1 MNVTEAVASRRS
13 VRQFLDEPVDQA
25 TLAGVLAKAQRAPSG
40 GNTQPW
46 NAVILTGQ
54 PLADLTAEIKAKAAT
69 APIGDGHEY
78 DIYPKGLEGRYEDQR
93 RGVGKAMFDA
103 LGLAREDGAGR
114 IAQMGK
120 NWDSFGA
127 PVQLFTYTRK
137 YMGPPQWSDMG
148 MWLQTV
154 MLLLREEG
162 LDSCAQEIWAMYGT
176 TMRELLNI
184 DDQHIFFC
192 GMAIGYR
199 DTDAAVNNFTV
210 PRVEIDQAI
219 RWDGFCNVAYPG

>member
-1 MNVTEAVASRRS
+1 MNISEAVASRRS
-13 VRQFLDEPVDQA
+13 VRQFTGQPVEREALQR
-25 TLAGVLAKAQRAPSG
+25 VLMKAQRSPSG

-46 NAVILTGQ
+46 NAVIVTGEE
-54 PLADLTAEIKAKAAT
+54 LARITAAIKAKAAT
-69 APIGDGHEY
+69 APMGDVQEY
-78 DIYPKGLEGRYEDQR
+78 AIYPKGLDGRYEEQR

-114 IAQMGK
+114 IAQMAK

-127 PVQLFTYTRK
+127 PVQLFTYTTK

-148 MWLQTV
+148 MWLQTI

-162 LDSCAQEIWAMYGT
+162 LDSCAQEIWAMYGA
-176 TMRELLNI
+176 TMRDLLQI
-184 DDQHIFFC
+184 GDDHIFFC

-199 DTDAAVNNFTV
+199 DADAPINNFDV
-210 PRVEIDQAI
+210 PRMDLENVV
-219 RWDGFCNVAYPG
+219 RWSGF

>member
-1 MNVTEAVASRRS
+1 MNVTEAVATRRS
-13 VRQFLDEPVDQA
+13 IRQFLPTPVPQD
-25 TLAGVLAKAQRAPSG
+25 TLQRVLQKAQRSPSG

-54 PLADLTAEIKAKAAT
+54 PLAELTAKIKAKAAT
-69 APIGDGHEY
+69 APLGEGHEY

-93 RGVGKAMFDA
+93 RGIGKAMFDA

-114 IAQMGK
+114 VAQMSK

-176 TMRELLNI
+176 YMRELLNI
-184 DDQHIFFC
+184 DDDHIFFC

-199 DTDAAVNNFTV
+199 DPAAPVNGFTV

-219 RWDGFCNVAYPG
+219 RWEGF

>member
-1 MNVTEAVASRRS
+1 MNVTEAVATRRS
-13 VRQFLDEPVDQA
+13 IRQFLPTPVEQEK
-25 TLAGVLAKAQRAPSG
+25 LQRVLAKAQRSPSG

-54 PLADLTAEIKAKAAT
+54 PLADLTAAIKAKAAT
-69 APIGDGHEY
+69 APMGEGHEY
-78 DIYPKGLEGRYEDQR
+78 DIYPKGLDGRYEDQR

-114 IAQMGK
+114 IAQMMK

-127 PVQLFTYTRK
+127 PVQIFTYTRK

-176 TMRELLNI
+176 TMRALLNI
-184 DDQHIFFC
+184 DDDHIFFC

-199 DTDAAVNNFTV
+199 DADAAVNNFAV
-210 PRVEIDQAI
+210 PRAEIDQAI
-219 RWDGFCNVAYPG
+219 RWDGF

>member
-1 MNVTEAVASRRS
+1 MNVTDAVATRRS
-13 VRQFLDEPVDQA
+13 IRQFTSQPVEIQK
-25 TLAGVLAKAQRAPSG
+25 LQRVLAKAQRSPSG

-46 NAVILTGQ
+46 NAVLVTGDE
-54 PLADLTAEIKAKAAT
+54 LARITAAIKAKAAT
-69 APIGDGHEY
+69 APLGEAPEY
-78 DIYPKGLEGRYEDQR
+78 DIYPKGLESRYEEQR

-114 IAQMGK
+114 IAQMMK

-176 TMRELLNI
+176 YMRELLNI
-184 DDQHIFFC
+184 DDEHIFFC

-199 DTDAAVNNFTV
+199 DADAPVNNFDV
-210 PRVEIDQAI
+210 PRVSIDDVVAW
-219 RWDGFCNVAYPG
+219 RGFPQ

>member
-1 MNVTEAVASRRS
+1 MNVTEAVTTRRS
-13 VRQFLDEPVDQA
+13 IRQFIGQPVEIEKLQR
-25 TLAGVLAKAQRAPSG
+25 VLQKAQRSPSG

-46 NAVILTGQ
+46 SAVLVTGDELTRI
-54 PLADLTAEIKAKAAT
+54 TAAIKAKAAT
-69 APIGDGHEY
+69 APLGEGFEY

-93 RGVGKAMFDA
+93 RGVGKSMFAA

-114 IAQMGK
+114 IAQMAK
-120 NWDSFGA
+120 NWDSFDA
-127 PVQLFTYTRK
+127 PIQLFTYTRK

-176 TMRELLNI
+176 YMRELLDI
-184 DDQHIFFC
+184 DDDHIFFC

-199 DTDAAVNNFTV
+199 DEDAVINNFEV
-210 PRVEIDQAI
+210 PRVDIAQAI
-219 RWDGFCNVAYPG
+219 DWRGF

>member
-1 MNVTEAVASRRS
+1 MNVTEAVATRRS
-13 VRQFLDEPVDQA
+13 IRQFLPTAVPQD
-25 TLAGVLAKAQRAPSG
+25 TLQRVLQKAQRSPSG

-54 PLADLTAEIKAKAAT
+54 PLADLTAKIKAKAAT
-69 APIGDGHEY
+69 APMGEGHEY

-103 LGLAREDGAGR
+103 LCLAREDGAGR
-114 IAQMGK
+114 IAQMMK
-120 NWDSFGA
+120 NWDSFDA

-176 TMRELLNI
+176 YMRELLNI
-184 DDQHIFFC
+184 DDDHIFFC

-199 DTDAAVNNFTV
+199 DPDAPVNGFTV

-219 RWDGFCNVAYPG
+219 RWEGF

>member
-1 MNVTEAVASRRS
+1 MNVTEAVVSRRS
-13 VRQFLDEPVDQA
+13 VRQFLDKPVDKA
-25 TLAGVLAKAQRAPSG
+25 TLERVLAKAQRSPSG

-46 NAVILTGQ
+46 NAVILTGA
-54 PLADLTAEIKAKAAT
+54 PLADLTAKIKAKVAT
-69 APIGDGHEY
+69 APLGDGHEY
-78 DIYPKGLEGRYEDQR
+78 SIYPKGLDGRYEEQR

-103 LGLAREDGAGR
+103 LGLSREDGAGR
-114 IAQMGK
+114 LAQVGK

-176 TMRELLNI
+176 TMREILNI
-184 DDQHIFFC
+184 DDDHIFFC

-199 DTDAAVNNFTV
+199 DSDAAVNNFTV
-210 PRVEIDQAI
+210 PRVEMDQAI
-219 RWDGFCNVAYPG
+219 RWDGF

>member
-1 MNVTEAVASRRS
+1 MNVTDAVATRRS
-13 VRQFLDEPVDQA
+13 IRQFTSQPVEQEK
-25 TLAGVLAKAQRAPSG
+25 LQRVLAKAQRSPSG

-54 PLADLTAEIKAKAAT
+54 PLADLTAAIKAKAAT
-69 APIGDGHEY
+69 APMGEGHEY
-78 DIYPKGLEGRYEDQR
+78 DIYPKGLDGRYEAQR

-103 LGLAREDGAGR
+103 LGLGREDGAGR
-114 IAQMGK
+114 IAQMMK

-127 PVQLFTYTRK
+127 PVQLFTYTAK

-176 TMRELLNI
+176 TMRALLSI
-184 DDQHIFFC
+184 DDDHIFFC

-199 DTDAAVNNFTV
+199 DADAPVNNFAV

-219 RWDGFCNVAYPG
+219 RWDGF

>member
-1 MNVTEAVASRRS
+1 MNITQAVTTRRS
-13 VRQFLDEPVDQA
+13 IRQFIDKPVP
-25 TLAGVLAKAQRAPSG
+25 LEVLQRVLTKAQSSPSG

-46 NAVILTGQ
+46 NAVILTGA
-54 PLADLTAEIKAKAAT
+54 PLADLTAKIKAKVAT
-69 APIGDGHEY
+69 APLGEGPEY
-78 DIYPKGLEGRYEDQR
+78 DIYPKDLEGRYEDQR
-93 RGVGKAMFDA
+93 RSVGKAMFEA
-103 LGLAREDGAGR
+103 LDLAREDSAGR
-114 IAQMGK
+114 IAQMMK

-176 TMRELLNI
+176 HMRELLAI
-184 DDQHIFFC
+184 DDDHIFFC

-199 DTDAAVNNFTV
+199 DTDAPINNFAV
-210 PRVEIDQAI
+210 PRVELDQAI
-219 RWDGFCNVAYPG
+219 TWRGF

>member
-1 MNVTEAVASRRS
+1 LNVTEAVTTRRS
-13 VRQFLDEPVDQA
+13 IRQFLPTTVEIEKLQR
-25 TLAGVLAKAQRAPSG
+25 VLTKAQRSPSG

-46 NAVILTGQ
+46 NAVLVTGEE
-54 PLADLTAEIKAKAAT
+54 LARITAAIKAKAAT
-69 APIGDGHEY
+69 APLGEAPEY

-93 RGVGKAMFDA
+93 RGVGKAMFAA
-103 LGLAREDGAGR
+103 LGLGREDGAGR
-114 IAQMGK
+114 IAQMMK

-127 PVQLFTYTRK
+127 PVQLFTYTAK

-176 TMRELLNI
+176 YMRELLDI
-184 DDQHIFFC
+184 DDDHIFFC

-199 DTDAAVNNFTV
+199 DPDAAVNNFDV
-210 PRVEIDQAI
+210 PRVKLDQAI
-219 RWDGFCNVAYPG
+219 QWRGFLK

>member
-13 VRQFLDEPVDQA
+13 VRQFLDKPVDQA
-25 TLAGVLAKAQRAPSG
+25 ILERVLAKAQRSPSG

-46 NAVILTGQ
+46 NAVILTGA
-54 PLADLTAEIKAKAAT
+54 PLADLTAKIKAKVAT
-69 APIGDGHEY
+69 APLGDGHEY
-78 DIYPKGLEGRYEDQR
+78 SIYPKGLDGRYEEQR

-114 IAQMGK
+114 LAQVGK

-127 PVQLFTYTRK
+127 PVQLFTYTPK

-184 DDQHIFFC
+184 DDEHIFFC

-199 DTDAAVNNFTV
+199 DSDAAVNNFSV
-210 PRVEIDQAI
+210 PRVEMDQAI
-219 RWDGFCNVAYPG
+219 RWDGF

>member
-1 MNVTEAVASRRS
+1 MNVSQAVSTRRS
-13 VRQFLDEPVDQA
+13 IRQFLDKPVDQA
-25 TLAGVLAKAQRAPSG
+25 ILEHVLAKAQRSPSG

-46 NAVILTGQ
+46 NAIILTGE
-54 PLADLTAEIKAKAAT
+54 PLVTLTAAIKAKTAT
-69 APIGDGHEY
+69 APLGEDPEY
-78 DIYPKGLEGRYEDQR
+78 AIYPKGLEGRYEEQR

-103 LGLAREDGAGR
+103 LDLKREDGAGR
-114 IAQMGK
+114 IAQMQK

-137 YMGPPQWSDMG
+137 YMGPPQWSDIG

-176 TMRELLNI
+176 YMRELLAI
-184 DDQHIFFC
+184 DDDHIFFC

-199 DTDAAVNNFTV
+199 DPGAPINNFAV
-210 PRVEIDQAI
+210 PRVELEQAVQW
-219 RWDGFCNVAYPG
+219 RGF

>member
-1 MNVTEAVASRRS
+1 MNVTQAVVSRRS
-13 VRQFLDEPVDQA
+13 VRQFLDKPVPLD
-25 TLAGVLAKAQRAPSG
+25 VLQRVLTKAQQSPSG

-46 NAVILTGQ
+46 NAIILTGE
-54 PLADLTAEIKAKAAT
+54 PLAELTAKIKAKTAT
-69 APIGDGHEY
+69 APLGEGPEY
-78 DIYPKGLEGRYEDQR
+78 DIYPKGLEGRYEEQR

-114 IAQMGK
+114 IAQMQK

-127 PVQLFTYTRK
+127 PVQLFTYTAK

-176 TMRELLNI
+176 YMRELLDI
-184 DDQHIFFC
+184 DDDHIFFC

-199 DTDAAVNNFTV
+199 DPDAAVNNFAV
-210 PRVEIDQAI
+210 PRVGLDQAI
-219 RWDGFCNVAYPG
+219 QWRGF

>member
-13 VRQFLDEPVDQA
+13 IRQFTDKPVPLD
-25 TLAGVLAKAQRAPSG
+25 VLQCVLTKAQASPSG

-46 NAVILTGQ
+46 NAVILTGA
-54 PLADLTAEIKAKAAT
+54 PLADLTAKIKAKAAT
-69 APIGDGHEY
+69 APLGEAPEY
-78 DIYPKGLEGRYEDQR
+78 EIYPKGLEGRYEEQR
-93 RGVGKAMFDA
+93 RGVGKAMFGA
-103 LGLAREDGAGR
+103 LGLAREDSAGR
-114 IAQMGK
+114 IAQMMK
-120 NWDSFGA
+120 NWDSFDA

-176 TMRELLNI
+176 YMRELLDI
-184 DDQHIFFC
+184 DDDHIFFC

-199 DTDAAVNNFTV
+199 EQQAPINNFAV
-210 PRVEIDQAI
+210 PRVDIGQAI
-219 RWDGFCNVAYPG
+219 RWDGF